1 MTLAGGVLS
10 VPHATMTGVSRRDV
24 QAPFVGRNRQLA
36 VLRSALERA
45 AAGEPGGV
53 LLAGEAGVG
62 KTRLLLELI
71 DHATAAG
78 ATVLTGHCLDIGE
91 VGLPYLPFTE
101 ALEALVGSA
110 GDGTPPGPW
119 SALAAAGG
127 EVGQL
132 RVFESV
138 LAILTRAGETGDGPV
153 LLVIEDLHWADRSSR
168 DLLAFLL
175 ARLRRDRLLIVASYR
190 SDDLHRRHPLRP
202 LLARLARSPL
212 VERVELPGFD
222 PQEMAAYLRAVSETV
237 LEESVVRGILDRS
250 QGNAYYA
257 RELLES
263 RDARTAAG
271 PGGTPLPT
279 ELADVLL
286 LRFEELPPDAQL
298 VARAAAVGG
307 RRVGHPLL
315 LVLTGLTEPRLESA
329 LHEALAHQVLVPVD
343 GEQYAFRHALLSEA
357 VYADLLPGERVR
369 LHGAYAW
376 AISAAAESTAA
387 GTATMDRVGS
397 AAELAHHAMASHDLP
412 GALVASI
419 RAAGEASDLDA
430 PAEAWQQLE
439 RALQLWD
446 AVPDAAARTGLDIV
460 EVGLRAA
467 ATASRAGAH
476 DRAAALAEAA
486 TRRLDPAADPARA
499 AEVWVAQ
506 ARHLLDA
513 DRPEAALSAAT
524 EAVRVAGG
532 PAQVETP
539 AVAWSVA
546 HSANALR
553 QLDRA
558 GARELAERARD
569 MARRTQTPAAE
580 ADALVTLAALD
591 NDQGS
596 VTRVAVLLA
605 EAGERARAAGDLTTE
620 LRVSYALAADRYDAG
635 DVTGALVLL
644 DAAVQRCLRNGAGWS
659 PYGLELRALQITAR
673 FVTGDWDGSVV
684 AAAVTGA
691 RPSEPAAA
699 RLAAVGLHVAVSRG
713 DPAAAATLAQL
724 EAAARADPMVA
735 LAAAA
740 CGADLACWLGE
751 PAAALDIIARA
762 LRHLGEMFEPWFLG
776 ALRLCGLGIS
786 AAADLAEQARRERD
800 ATREHAAL
808 SEGRRLLELARR
820 TTELGHP
827 RSGTLGPEG
836 TAWWQR
842 AQAEHHRLEGDTGN
856 AGSAG
861 TATAAVAAWRS
872 AVDAFGYGHVYEQAR
887 SRWRLAA
894 ALLATGNRDEA
905 AVQASRAH
913 AAAHALGAAP
923 LAGALQDL
931 ARRGRL
937 ILGPGAGARVAP
949 TGHSSPLTPREQE
962 VLHLLAEGRS
972 NREIGEELFM
982 AEKTASV
989 HVSRILAKLAATSR
1003 AEAVAHAYDRGL
1015 LG

>member
-1 MTLAGGVLS
+1 MA
-10 VPHATMTGVSRRDV
+10 AVSRRDV
-24 QAPFVGRNRQLA
+24 QAPFVGRARQLD
-36 VLRSALERA
+36 VLRSALARA
-45 AAGEPGGV
+45 AAGEPGAV
-53 LLAGEAGVG
+53 LVAGDAGVG
-62 KTRLLLELI
+62 KTRLLLELTA
-71 DHATAAG
+71 HAAATG
-78 ATVLTGHCLDIGE
+78 ATVLAGHCLDIGE

-101 ALEALVGSA
+101 ALAALAGGEA
-110 GDGTPPGPW
+110 DGRPGPW

-127 EVGQL
+127 EAGQL

-138 LAILTRAGETGDGPV
+138 LALLTRAGATGGGPV

-175 ARLRRDRLLIVASYR
+175 ARLRHDRLLVVASYR

-202 LLARLARSPL
+202 LLAQLARSPL
-212 VERVELPGFD
+212 VERLDVPGFD
-222 PQEMAAYLRAVSETV
+222 SAEMAAYLGGVAETV
-237 LEESVVRGILDRS
+237 PAESVVRRILDRS

-263 RDARTAAG
+263 QDDGTAAG
-271 PGGTPLPT
+271 PEDPALPT

-286 LRFEELPPDAQL
+286 LRVEQLPADAQL

-307 RRVGHPLL
+307 RRVGHPVLL
-315 LVLTGLTEPRLESA
+315 ALTGLGEPELESA
-329 LHEALAHQVLVPVD
+329 LHEAVARQVLVTVD

-369 LHGAYAW
+369 LHGAYAR
-376 AISAAAESTAA
+376 AIATAA
-387 GTATMDRVGS
+387 GAGDRLGS
-397 AAELAHHAMASHDLP
+397 AADLAHHAMASHDLP

-419 RAAGEASDLDA
+419 EAAGEAIDLDA

-476 DRAAALAEAA
+476 DRAAALVEAA
-486 TRRLDPAADPARA
+486 TRRLDPAAEPGRA

-513 DRPEAALSAAT
+513 DRPEAALRAAT
-524 EAVRVAGG
+524 EAVRLAGG
-532 PAQVETP
+532 PATVETP
-539 AVAWSVA
+539 AAAWSAA

-558 GARELAERARD
+558 GAREFAEQARD
-569 MARRTQTPAAE
+569 MARRTGTPAAE
-580 ADALVTLAALD
+580 ADALVTLAALH
-591 NDQGS
+591 NDRGS
-596 VTRVAVLLA
+596 VARVAVLLA

-635 DVTGALVLL
+635 DVAGALVLL

-659 PYGLELRALQITAR
+659 PYGLELRALQVTAR
-673 FVTGDWDGSVV
+673 FVTGDWEGSAA
-684 AAAVTGA
+684 AAAVTGT
-691 RPSEPAAA
+691 RPPEPAAA
-699 RLAAVGLHVAVSRG
+699 RMASVGLHVAVARG
-713 DPAAAATLAQL
+713 DRTASGTLARL
-724 EAAARADPMVA
+724 ESAGRVDPMVA
-735 LAAAA
+735 LAAAG
-740 CGADLACWLGE
+740 CGADHACWLAE
-751 PAAALDIIARA
+751 PAAALDIVARA
-762 LRHLGEMFEPWFLG
+762 LRHLEAVFDPWFLG
-776 ALRLCGLGIS
+776 ALWLCALGIS
-786 AAADLAEQARRERD
+786 AAADLAEEARRERVPSD
-800 ATREHAAL
+800 AQAAREHTARA
-808 SEGRRLLELARR
+808 EGARLLDLARR
-820 TTELGHP
+820 TTGLGHP

-836 TAWWQR
+836 TAWLRR
-842 AQAEHHRLEGDTGN
+842 AEAERHRLDGDSG
-856 AGSAG
+856 ADGDSA
-861 TATAAVAAWRS
+861 AAVAAWRT

-887 SRWRLAA
+887 SRFRLAA
-894 ALLATGNRDEA
+894 ALLTTGDRDEA
-905 AVQASRAH
+905 AVQAGLAH
-913 AAAHALGAAP
+913 AAALTLRAVP
-923 LAGALQDL
+923 LATAVEDL

-937 ILGPGAGARVAP
+937 GHLSARRTGADEAPPVVAP
-949 TGHSSPLTPREQE
+949 ADSPLTPREQE
-962 VLHLLAEGRS
+962 VVVLLADGRS
-972 NREIGEELFM
+972 NRQIGEELFM

-989 HVSRILAKLAATSR
+989 HVSRILAKLSATSR